1 MTPLEKRL
9 QQVIEKKADAHYL
22 DRLGDD
28 QARHSYLTGASLLA
42 PLLVKL
48 HEAMEFSVNAAENLY
63 KPDKPLEK
71 DLGPMFYFTLT
82 YEGDLELIEK
92 TKRARASLSSFEK
105 FLEGGGDE

>member
-42 PLLVKL
+42 PLLVRLEGSIKAL
-48 HEAMEFSVNAAENLY
+48 LEDCEHPYACSCMAKAEESA
-63 KPDKPLEK
+63 KK
-71 DLGPMFYFTLT
+71 
-82 YEGDLELIEK
+82 
-92 TKRARASLSSFEK
+92 SLSSFEK
-105 FLEGGGDE
+105 FLDGGGDE